1 MIGEELFQVQPLSFI
16 PVIFL
21 TNVFGDFS
29 AGNRLDQSRGALDQL
44 AVGAGQMG
52 SESMAHE
59 RETQEK
65 CEISFHYV
73 RSPQISEKQSMV
85 LQESNYGVDEV
96 GQQDREGE
104 HDEDFP
110 SDIHGCKHSRKQECC
125 QQDVE
130 SAAIWEG
137 HGVPSFCDTRR
148 QRDACT
154 PNRYGSKLAS
164 RLRAMPSF
172 FIRK

>member
-1 MIGEELFQVQPLSFI
+1 
-16 PVIFL
+16 
-21 TNVFGDFS
+21 
-29 AGNRLDQSRGALDQL
+29 
-44 AVGAGQMG
+44 
-52 SESMAHE
+52 MAHE

-65 CEISFHYV
+65 CEIRFHDV
-73 RSPQISEKQSMV
+73 RSPQVSEKQSMAR
-85 LQESNYGVDEV
+85 QESNYRVDEV
-96 GQQDREGE
+96 GQQDRESE

-110 SDIHGCKHSRKQECC
+110 SDIHGGKHNRKQECC

-148 QRDACT
+148 QLDARA
-154 PNRYGSKLAS
+154 PAPYGSKLAS
-164 RLRAMPSF
+164 RIRGRPSF